1 MKRFL
6 SVLLCLF
13 LLSQGCM
20 TFAAGETT
28 EAPVYTLPTVI
39 PEDTPALPYCRFGI
53 LYEETT
59 GTVLFAKQPE
69 RTNAP
74 ASMTKVMTALLVLE
88 HNPTLEGSYVVP
100 GVALTE
106 KYCYWMETGHLEGGE
121 EVSIRELMN
130 YLLIVSGN
138 EAATTL
144 AHYVCGDIDA
154 FIQKMNDRAKELGMT
169 KTHYADP
176 HGLSEQNRLN
186 SFDQLTLVREAM
198 KHELFREIVSTKS
211 GQLPVSNKRS
221 EPLRYSNTNRVMN
234 PRNTLEYQS
243 GFEEDIIGVKTGY
256 IKVAGRNLSCC
267 MDYDEEDL
275 LFYSVVMNGRDV
287 AVNGETRQ
295 GHYLDTIDLMGWAR
309 TFHKEG
315 VAAGDQVATAATKG
329 NKEDNIQLVA
339 ESEAML
345 LTQTEIQ
352 KTITLNEIGK
362 EVKAGDVLGVVTM
375 TDDFGNVKEVNLL
388 AASDAVTETN
398 VTAIVLIAAAAV
410 VAVAVVVVFAKKG
423 KAAAK

>member
-1 MKRFL
+1 MKRVL
-6 SVLLCLF
+6 TVLLCLF

-20 TFAAGETT
+20 AFAA
-28 EAPVYTLPTVI
+28 EAPVYTLPANV
-39 PEDTPALPYCRFGI
+39 PADSPTLPYCRFGI

-100 GVALTE
+100 AVAVSE
-106 KYCYWMETGHLEGGE
+106 KYCYWMETGHLESGE

-186 SFDQLTLVREAM
+186 SFDQLTLIREAM

-221 EPLRYSNTNRVMN
+221 APLRYSNTNRVMN

-287 AVNGETRQ
+287 AINGETRQ
-295 GHYLDTIDLMGWAR
+295 GHYLDTIELMRWAR

-315 VAAGDQVATAATKG
+315 VASGEQVAMAATKG
-329 NKEDNIQLVA
+329 SREDNIQLVA
-339 ESEAML
+339 ESEALL
-345 LTQTEIQ
+345 LTQTAVQ
-352 KTITLNEIGK
+352 KTVTLNEIGK
-362 EVKAGDVLGVVTM
+362 EVKAGDVLGILTL

-388 AASDAVTETN
+388 AAADAVTEGGMT
-398 VTAIVLIAAAAV
+398 VVLIAAAALV
-410 VAVAVVVVFAKKG
+410 SVAIVIVFAKKG
-423 KAAAK
+423 KAAKAK